1 MNAMKF
7 ALILSLFVLSIIS
20 VRTDAQSA
28 DTWADPVEPF
38 QIAGNIYYVGAKDLT
53 AYLITSPK
61 GHILL
66 DSGELKMVPQITA
79 NIVKLGFK
87 VEDVKFILNTHAHY
101 DHAAGI
107 AELRRIT
114 KAKFLA
120 SEADRP
126 LLQRG
131 GLGDPNFGDQ
141 YGFEGLTPDET
152 FSDGKVVK
160 LGGVKMKANV
170 TAGHTKGCT
179 TWTTTVKDAGK
190 KLNVIF
196 VCSVSSPG
204 YSLVNNAGHPTIV
217 EDYRKSF
224 AFFKKFDADIF
235 LGSHAGFFE
244 LEDKRARIGK
254 GTNPFIDRE
263 GYKSFILESEKAF
276 EDKLKEQS
284 VQKPSVQKPAR

>member
-1 MNAMKF
+1 MRY
-7 ALILSLFVLSIIS
+7 ALILSLIFLSILS
-20 VRTDAQSA
+20 FRADAQSA

-53 AYLITSPK
+53 AYLVTTPK

-79 NIVKLGFK
+79 NIVRLGFK

-120 SEADRP
+120 SEADTP

-131 GLGDPNFGDQ
+131 GKGDPNFGDQ
-141 YGFEGLTPDET
+141 FKFEGLTPDET
-152 FSDGKVVK
+152 FRDGKAVS

-179 TWTTTVKDAGK
+179 SWTTNVKDAGK

-235 LGSHAGFFE
+235 LGSHAGFFD
-244 LEDKRARIGK
+244 LEDKREKIGK
-254 GTNPFIDRE
+254 GPNPFIDRE
-263 GYKSFILESEKAF
+263 GYRTYITNSEKAF
-276 EDKLKEQS
+276 EAKLKEQME
-284 VQKPSVQKPAR
+284 KARR